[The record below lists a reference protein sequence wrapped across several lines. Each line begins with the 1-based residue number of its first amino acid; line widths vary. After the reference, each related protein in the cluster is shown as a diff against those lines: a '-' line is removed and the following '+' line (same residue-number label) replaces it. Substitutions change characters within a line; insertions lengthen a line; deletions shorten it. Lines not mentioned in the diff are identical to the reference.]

1 MFSYTPVQ
9 GSVEDSEGMTRVA
22 SPNSVNAMQ
31 CVDFQEHLVR
41 ERNIA
46 PGSVDMASLPVVGMW
61 S

>member
-1 MFSYTPVQ
+1 MQ